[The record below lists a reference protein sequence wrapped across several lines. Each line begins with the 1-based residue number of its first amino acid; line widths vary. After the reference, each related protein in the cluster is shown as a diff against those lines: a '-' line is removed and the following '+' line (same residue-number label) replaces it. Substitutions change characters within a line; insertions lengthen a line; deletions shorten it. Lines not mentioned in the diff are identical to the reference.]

1 MRGTD
6 GYWVPLAQGGYRDEV
21 SEELDDF
28 PMSHTVV
35 MPKALESDGLGLQ
48 CQSAL
53 PAVTLANLITSLNMG
68 R

>member
-35 MPKALESDGLGLQ
+35 MPKVLGFSVSQL
-48 CQSAL
+48 CQL
-53 PAVTLANLITSLNMG
+53 
-68 R
+68 

>member
-6 GYWVPLAQGGYRDEV
+6 GYWVPLAQGGYRDEAP
-21 SEELDDF
+21 EGLDDL
-28 PMSHTVV
+28 PMSHAVV

-68 R
+68 K

>member
-53 PAVTLANLITSLNMG
+53 PAVTLENLTTSLNMG